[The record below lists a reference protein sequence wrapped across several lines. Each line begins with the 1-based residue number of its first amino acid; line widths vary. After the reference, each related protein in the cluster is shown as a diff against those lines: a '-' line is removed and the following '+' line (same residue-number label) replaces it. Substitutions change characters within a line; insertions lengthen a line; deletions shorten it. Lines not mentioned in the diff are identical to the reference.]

1 MTRAVLID
9 VDGVLVHSHFHP
21 DPARRRRWD
30 EHLLEDMGVEPA
42 AFKTLFKGG
51 FDAAITGEASL
62 VETLDAF
69 LPTVGYRGST
79 LDFIGYWLT
88 HDAHLNFQLLDALQ
102 RLSETGGVRLY
113 VATNQEHLRANH
125 LWSNLGL
132 CRVFDDMFYSARLGV
147 AKPGADYFANVDAL
161 LGPQTEPPLIFD
173 DSPAV
178 IEAANGHGWE
188 GVLFLTLDD
197 FTGQPWVQTR
207 MKP

>member
-30 EHLLEDMGVEPA
+30 EHLLEDMGIEPA

-51 FDAAITGEASL
+51 FDVAITGKTSL

-69 LPTVGYRGST
+69 LPTIGYRGNT

-88 HDAHLNFQLLDALQ
+88 RDAHLNFQLLDSLR
-102 RLSETGGVRLY
+102 RLRETGGVRLY

-125 LWSNLGL
+125 LWNNMGL
-132 CRVFDDMFYSARLGV
+132 SRVFDDMFYSARLAV
-147 AKPGADYFANVDAL
+147 AKPSPNYFAKVDAL
-161 LGPQTEPPLIFD
+161 IGQQTERPLIFD

-178 IEAANGHGWE
+178 IEAANAHGWE
-188 GVLFLTLDD
+188 GILFHTMDD
-197 FTGQPWVQTR
+197 FTDQPWVAAR
-207 MKP
+207 MKS